1 MLKAKWIPF
10 GAQQNAVAV
19 STKPA
24 PIPVVSSAD
33 AKKFGLENF
42 GNTCYANSVLQAL
55 YFCTPFRELL
65 LQSSDQSSTH
75 TFTLPPS
82 TTLVPTPTPAPSSQ
96 AQVRPKP
103 QRKYSSAGATADT
116 SISNVSPQPFY
127 PPIPS
132 SSPTLCAALRSLF
145 RFISKHPEDKGV
157 VPPRAFIDK
166 LKEVNELFRSTMHQD
181 AHEFLNYL
189 LNKIVE
195 EIEEEK
201 RATPPGDD
209 CECFYS

>member
-1 MLKAKWIPF
+1 
-10 GAQQNAVAV
+10 
-19 STKPA
+19 
-24 PIPVVSSAD
+24 
-33 AKKFGLENF
+33 
-42 GNTCYANSVLQAL
+42 
-55 YFCTPFRELL
+55 
-65 LQSSDQSSTH
+65 
-75 TFTLPPS
+75 
-82 TTLVPTPTPAPSSQ
+82 
-96 AQVRPKP
+96 
-103 QRKYSSAGATADT
+103 
-116 SISNVSPQPFY
+116 
-127 PPIPS
+127 
-132 SSPTLCAALRSLF
+132 LRSLF